1 MNVCDLCARVRP
13 VRSVKGSSRVSRE
26 WARVQ
31 GECRGEC
38 RGESRGVSRVEC
50 RGESR
55 GESTGESRVEC
66 RGESRGESRVE
77 CRGGCLSTR
86 HTKHVFCMFCLI
98 DRLFVLNSP
107 AG

>member
-55 GESTGESRVEC
+55 GES
-66 RGESRGESRVE
+66 RVE